1 MIQSLI
7 YSNGNQECERA
18 KMLLQSFNEDIK
30 EYVLGKDFT
39 IRQFTDEFG
48 NDAEFPQISI
58 GLNHRGTLKETLQY
72 LKQRGTLV

>member
-18 KMLLQSFNEDIK
+18 KMLLHSFNEDIK
-30 EYVLGKDFT
+30 EYVLDKDFT

-72 LKQRGTLV
+72 LKQRGALV

>member
-30 EYVLGKDFT
+30 EYVLDKDFT

-72 LKQRGTLV
+72 LKQRGALV